1 MAGDDTEQK
10 ENITD
15 EEASESLFEYIVEQI
30 RAGVND
36 TSIIRSLSE
45 MGLSQPDAAEV
56 VESVHAD
63 LAVAAEAERATGGSL
78 LVALIAGV
86 GAAILG
92 GVIWGLIIIN
102 TGYEIG
108 FMAWGLGLL
117 AGFGVLFVTRG
128 KRGAPYQGIAA
139 ISAVLGIVVGKYFTY
154 VHFLKEAVRQQ
165 FGDAA
170 ASEVSMFSRDVFDFF
185 LARIHRRT
193 RMDGVRTAEGGG

>member
-1 MAGDDTEQK
+1 
-10 ENITD
+10 
-15 EEASESLFEYIVEQI
+15 
-30 RAGVND
+30 
-36 TSIIRSLSE
+36 

-108 FMAWGLGLL
+108 FMA
-117 AGFGVLFVTRG
+117 
-128 KRGAPYQGIAA
+128 
-139 ISAVLGIVVGKYFTY
+139 
-154 VHFLKEAVRQQ
+154 
-165 FGDAA
+165 
-170 ASEVSMFSRDVFDFF
+170 
-185 LARIHRRT
+185 
-193 RMDGVRTAEGGG
+193 

>member
-78 LVALIAGV
+78 LVALIAAV

-108 FMAWGLGLL
+108 FMAWGLGLRS
-117 AGFGVLFVTRG
+117 AICDTR
-128 KRGAPYQGIAA
+128 
-139 ISAVLGIVVGKYFTY
+139 
-154 VHFLKEAVRQQ
+154 
-165 FGDAA
+165 
-170 ASEVSMFSRDVFDFF
+170 
-185 LARIHRRT
+185 
-193 RMDGVRTAEGGG
+193 